1 MRVPYAKLRKK
12 NEKQTQK
19 ITINTGDKGV
29 ILQSKLRTSAAFGKL
44 KRVSFALTGT
54 EVCHHNIIVNSIK
67 ETTMA
72 ENQTPTTPKKSR
84 REQFGER
91 LKKKY
96 PDREYADDEAL
107 FGQIDDDY
115 ADYDNQLNQY
125 KERESRLTDLF
136 SKDPRSAQF
145 ITDMAKGNDPW
156 IAVLE
161 RLGIDGVTDLL
172 NDPSKQ
178 AEYAEANKK
187 YVERLAK
194 SKELDEEFNKNMPE
208 TLSMLEQVQ
217 QERGLGDETI
227 DAAWELIERIGNE
240 ALVGKISRE
249 TLDMALNAVTHDADV
264 NNARTEGT
272 VAGRNAKI
280 DETLR
285 KPQQGDGTP
294 NLAGSNNAPTR
305 KSANRSMFDLAD
317 EAR

>member
-1 MRVPYAKLRKK
+1 MYTPC
-12 NEKQTQK
+12 
-19 ITINTGDKGV
+19 IIV
-29 ILQSKLRTSAAFGKL
+29 IL
-44 KRVSFALTGT
+44 
-54 EVCHHNIIVNSIK
+54 HHNSIVNRKK

-72 ENQTPTTPKKSR
+72 ENQTPTPQKSR
-84 REQFGER
+84 RDQFGER

-161 RLGIDGVTDLL
+161 RLGVYGVTDLL
-172 NDPSKQ
+172 NDPKKQ
-178 AEYAEANKK
+178 SEYAEANKK

-194 SKELDEEFNKNMPE
+194 EKTLEDEYEKNFAESM
-208 TLSMLEQVQ
+208 TLLEKMQ

-227 DAAWELIERIGNE
+227 DAAMDLIMRITNE
-240 ALVGKISRE
+240 AILGKFTEE
-249 TLDMALNAVTHDADV
+249 TIDMALKAVNHDAEV
-264 NNARTEGT
+264 SNARSEGE

-280 DETLR
+280 DEKLR
-285 KPQQGDGTP
+285 KPKTGDGAP
-294 NLAGSNNAPTR
+294 NLTGSNNAPTR